1 MSPAVAAVVK
11 SIYCDDT
18 EDIETSSQ
26 VAGISFFCIPF
37 AYSAAICTLIAYHSM
52 FYSCPNLINVDFMC
66 IDSIYAWSSHY
77 SFKCFPL
84 SASLTVC

>member
-26 VAGISFFCIPF
+26 VAGILFFCIIF

-52 FYSCPNLINVDFMC
+52 FYSCPNLINVDSMC
-66 IDSIYAWSSHY
+66 INAICAWSSHHNIL
-77 SFKCFPL
+77 FNV
-84 SASLTVC
+84 SL